1 MRLYWKTVS
10 FTVFRLLAGGW
21 VMGKAEAASNT
32 QAKSVHEAFVYDL
45 AEPRHMSTIA
55 LAVLEQAI
63 FMVMLSNDKAN
74 KVIVWT
80 RPDRD
85 VETIL
90 RKERRGVTL
99 QRSMLQH
106 VLNSPIFL

>member
-1 MRLYWKTVS
+1 M
-10 FTVFRLLAGGW
+10 FRLLAGGW
-21 VMGKAEAASNT
+21 VKGKAEAASNT
-32 QAKSVHEAFVYDL
+32 QAKSVHDAFLYDL

-55 LAVLEQAI
+55 LAVLERVI
-63 FMVMLSNDKAN
+63 FMVMLSNDKAS
-74 KVIVWT
+74 KVIVWA

-85 VETIL
+85 VETVL